1 MQGQDEAAALTG
13 CPGRGD
19 SSLRCPQE
27 WKEGIEPVCFSSP
40 EETGGGDTTCRC
52 GSHAAATCMWAAGA
66 RVRLWLLC
74 CLCVRGA
81 GAHPAPLRPPRQ
93 GWEWELCVC
102 VCCIR
107 VPPCSPS
114 VCARLGVCR
123 SPVRGAAVPAPVAPH
138 GCAVGCEQCPCVLL
152 GVSLCRGGV
161 GKGTSVF
168 FWVLFYD
175 TAKVSWHSPVLHI
188 GKPCAAPSPQSKSLL
203 LKPQGRLST
212 RDMLRERQGEVP
224 GCSKRAWP
232 IFKVF
237 PGNHTRGRWSLPV
250 WDRASRDAW
259 LVFCSQKL
267 DMLPE
272 SFRAAVRLL
281 GLVIH
286 QPDDF

>member
-1 MQGQDEAAALTG
+1 MNPFVFPPQKRQAEETPHVDVGATQQPPVCGRRGRVSVCGSCAVCASAGPGHTPLPSG
-13 CPGRGD
+13 LPGRD
-19 SSLRCPQE
+19 
-27 WKEGIEPVCFSSP
+27 
-40 EETGGGDTTCRC
+40 
-52 GSHAAATCMWAAGA
+52 GSGN
-66 RVRLWLLC
+66 
-74 CLCVRGA
+74 CV
-81 GAHPAPLRPPRQ
+81 
-93 GWEWELCVC
+93 CVC

-138 GCAVGCEQCPCVLL
+138 GCAVGCEQCPCPCVLL
-152 GVSLCRGGV
+152 GVSLCRGSV

-175 TAKVSWHSPVLHI
+175 SAKVSWHSPVLHI

-232 IFKVF
+232 IFKVS

-250 WDRASRDAW
+250 WDRASWDAW